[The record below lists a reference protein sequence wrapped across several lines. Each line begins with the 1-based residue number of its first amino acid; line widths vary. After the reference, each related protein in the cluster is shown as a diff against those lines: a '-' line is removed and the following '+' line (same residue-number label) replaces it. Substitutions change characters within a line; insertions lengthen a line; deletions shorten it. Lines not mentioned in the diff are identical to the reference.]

1 MKYIYFFSNL
11 VAGITLA
18 LIGIGI
24 ATQDYTQTNDLVT
37 ALLLLL
43 SIVIFGVGALL
54 SSVIAIYT
62 FKNTDKS
69 VDDELLRDNN
79 RLSNQLMIAEA
90 EIASKTNIIQIITC
104 ERDALKDAIIKKDE
118 NIHDLTCDISIL
130 NDDIV
135 EKDFII
141 NQITNKIKHLERQL
155 FS

>member
-24 ATQDYTQTNDLVT
+24 ATQDYTQTNDLIT

-43 SIVIFGVGALL
+43 AIVLFGVGVLL
-54 SSVIAIYT
+54 SSVIAIYA

-69 VDDELLRDNN
+69 ADEDLIRDNN

-90 EIASKTNIIQIITC
+90 EIASKTNIIQIITR
-104 ERDALKDAIIKKDE
+104 ERDALKDAI
-118 NIHDLTCDISIL
+118 
-130 NDDIV
+130 V
-135 EKDFII
+135 EKDNTI
-141 NQITNKIKHLERQL
+141 NQITDKIKYLEHNF